1 MVLDASA
8 GVEIALQTPDGLR
21 IESLLPEPTTFWV
34 PEHYFSEVA
43 GPTTQRDQRPLPAA
57 RVQVAFDKLLTSPT
71 NSVAVK
77 PLLSEARTM
86 RHRYRRRMAMT
97 LRLSDE
103 EQELLRR
110 RAAEEGVSMQEVAR
124 RAVREYVGIENHR
137 DRVFASARRVL
148 AAHADAIERLG
159 R

>member
-1 MVLDASA
+1 
-8 GVEIALQTPDGLR
+8 
-21 IESLLPEPTTFWV
+21 
-34 PEHYFSEVA
+34 
-43 GPTTQRDQRPLPAA
+43 
-57 RVQVAFDKLLTSPT
+57 
-71 NSVAVK
+71 
-77 PLLSEARTM
+77 
-86 RHRYRRRMAMT
+86 MT

-124 RAVREYVGIENHR
+124 RAVREYVGLEDHR

-148 AAHADAIERLG
+148 TAHADAIERLG